1 MSKRTFVIAESSVG
15 FGAELLVPN
24 NRFITVLHLCY
35 FASGECREDS
45 GTNSTGELYIAL
57 ERYQRIRNILQNPW
71 SRDLLTVQVAL
82 ESIFDTINDACWKMK
97 SVLK

>member
-35 FASGECREDS
+35 LRLGNAVKTAGQAMGYR
-45 GTNSTGELYIAL
+45 TNSTGEL
-57 ERYQRIRNILQNPW
+57 
-71 SRDLLTVQVAL
+71 
-82 ESIFDTINDACWKMK
+82 
-97 SVLK
+97 